1 MRKKGCIKQRD
12 RSHKGTDVEEI
23 IKLSVLQ
30 AQWQGSFGSKLRV
43 SWTLSQ
49 SNFIWGSHLEIAH
62 RRGIGSD
69 LLQNG
74 RHRRL
79 DYGKSSWNTNLGP
92 RQYVM
97 CTWTEAGTWITWHL
111 WADWKKRSLTFKPV
125 VKKQLQYICPKCLQ
139 NTTLLTGSKKVV
151 WNIASIPR
159 KPPNIEACFCKLQDH
174 FIWNCTYRVQLNFS
188 SKKLIYHLQKRK
200 WCSVRFLV
208 QSFFKHALLSH
219 YLQHLGSLKS
229 SQTPN

>member
-1 MRKKGCIKQRD
+1 MKKKGCIKQRD

-23 IKLSVLQ
+23 IKLSGLQ
-30 AQWQGSFGSKLRV
+30 AQWQGSFGSNLRV

-74 RHRRL
+74 RCWRL

-92 RQYVM
+92 RQYM
-97 CTWTEAGTWITWHL
+97 MGTWTEAGTWITWHL

-125 VKKQLQYICPKCLQ
+125 VKKQLQYICLKCLQ
-139 NTTLLTGSKKVV
+139 NTTLLTGGKKAERK
-151 WNIASIPR
+151 NASIPR
-159 KPPNIEACFCKLQDH
+159 KPPNIEACFRKLQNH
-174 FIWNCTYRVQLNFS
+174 FIWNCAHRVQLNFS

-200 WCSVRFLV
+200 WCSVGILV

-219 YLQHLGSLKS
+219 YLQHLSSLKS
-229 SQTPN
+229 PQTPN